1 MASTAFDAAV
11 FASLAFAGVVVPD
24 FCAAAVFA
32 PPDACAVVVFADG
45 AFADEVD
52 FFADDRSVAASA
64 VFLASDFFAA
74 CAFAVSFFAAVAFAL
89 VFFASAVFGLDFFA
103 PAFVASFFADVFED
117 DVFVFDDE
125 PAFADEP
132 AFVDVAAFAVD
143 SLVPDFFADVFVVED
158 FEDAVFVFADDFAV
172 DFFASAFF
180 AGVLFFAGAVFA
192 DFFPAFFFA
201 VVAAAEPFAGTPP
214 DPAFAD
220 DELFAFDD
228 FVGAFVVDVFDDA
241 DSSAMDQ
248 VYSRVTSGEGAR
260 GGASQMIPNADA
272 TAEAVRTRPPRRLTM
287 RKVLTPRRPGASW
300 RVRRGATLAGVGT
313 AEDRGMT
320 GIP

>member
-1 MASTAFDAAV
+1 MASAAFDAAV

-132 AFVDVAAFAVD
+132 AFIDVAAFAVD
-143 SLVPDFFADVFVVED
+143 SLVPD
-158 FEDAVFVFADDFAV
+158 
-172 DFFASAFF
+172 
-180 AGVLFFAGAVFA
+180 FFAGAVFA

-220 DELFAFDD
+220 DERFAFDD

-272 TAEAVRTRPPRRLTM
+272 TAEVVRTRPPRRLTM

>member
-1 MASTAFDAAV
+1 MASAAFDAAV

-117 DVFVFDDE
+117 DVFVFDD
-125 PAFADEP
+125 
-132 AFVDVAAFAVD
+132 
-143 SLVPDFFADVFVVED
+143 
-158 FEDAVFVFADDFAV
+158 DFAV

-220 DELFAFDD
+220 DERFAFDD

-272 TAEAVRTRPPRRLTM
+272 TAEVVRTRPPRRLTM

>member
-1 MASTAFDAAV
+1 MASAAFDAAV

-64 VFLASDFFAA
+64 VFLASDFFA
-74 CAFAVSFFAAVAFAL
+74 
-89 VFFASAVFGLDFFA
+89 
-103 PAFVASFFADVFED
+103 
-117 DVFVFDDE
+117 
-125 PAFADEP
+125 
-132 AFVDVAAFAVD
+132 
-143 SLVPDFFADVFVVED
+143 DVFVVED
-158 FEDAVFVFADDFAV
+158 FDDAVFVFAVFFAGAAFASALLAEEVFFDASFAADAVFADFLPAFFFAGAVFADDFAV

-228 FVGAFVVDVFDDA
+228 FVGAFVVDVFDDS